1 MAQQVKDMAV
11 ITAVVWV
18 GSLPR
23 NFCMMLVWPKNRKK
37 PKKTNNNKKECS
49 SKVRQPGLNLPI
61 PPLTS
66 SGLFSF
72 STRAVGMLA
81 PSTSGGGGGGG
92 LVGEFQKLTNLQ
104 HEEERLAWCI
114 AGTI

>member
-37 PKKTNNNKKECS
+37 PKKTNNNKNLANTIMS
-49 SKVRQPGLNLPI
+49 SLSISNGIVGGGEELVLRF
-61 PPLTS
+61 
-66 SGLFSF
+66 FSF
-72 STRAVGMLA
+72 
-81 PSTSGGGGGGG
+81 
-92 LVGEFQKLTNLQ
+92 
-104 HEEERLAWCI
+104 
-114 AGTI
+114 